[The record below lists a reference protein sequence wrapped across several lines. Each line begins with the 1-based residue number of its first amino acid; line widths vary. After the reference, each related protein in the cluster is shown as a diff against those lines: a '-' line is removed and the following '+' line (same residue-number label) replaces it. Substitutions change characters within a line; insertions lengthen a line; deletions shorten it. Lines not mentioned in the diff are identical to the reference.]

1 LSSFPLIGLP
11 TLAIPPGPK
20 PPRFGINQSYVRAL
34 VAAGCAPVLIPLL
47 DDDERLRAIY
57 ERLDGIVFPG
67 GADVAPEEYGEQ
79 PIGNVNTVEAP
90 RDRTELT
97 LARWAYADDLPT
109 LGICRGQQVLN
120 VALGGSL
127 YQDLRYQG
135 VTEVEHS
142 DADGRART
150 AMIHRVRLDPDSRL
164 AQLID
169 ETSIDVN
176 SLHHQAVKSVAPQLR
191 VTGKSEDGVIES
203 LESDDR
209 RFLIAVQWHPEEI
222 DTVPWVQ
229 RLFTGFAKAAQPRGK
244 PGRLTLGE

>member
-1 LSSFPLIGLP
+1 MSRFPLIGLP
-11 TLAIPPGPK
+11 TLAIPPGPR

-34 VAAGCAPVLIPLL
+34 TAAGCAPVLIPIL
-47 DDDERLRAIY
+47 DDDDRLRTIY

-67 GADVAPEEYGEQ
+67 GADVAPQEYGEE
-79 PIGNVNTVEAP
+79 PIDNVNIIEAP

-97 LARWAYADDLPT
+97 LARWAFADDLPT

-120 VALGGSL
+120 VALGGTL
-127 YQDLRYQG
+127 YQDLRHQG
-135 VTEVEHS
+135 VTTVEHS

-150 AMIHRVRLDPDSRL
+150 ALLHRVRLDPGSRL

-169 ETSIDVN
+169 ETSVDVN
-176 SLHHQAVKSVAPQLR
+176 SLHHQAVKAIAPPLR

-203 LESDDR
+203 LESDER

-222 DTVPWVQ
+222 DDLPWVQ
-229 RLFTGFAKAAQPRGK
+229 RLFAGFARAAAR
-244 PGRLTLGE
+244 

>member
-1 LSSFPLIGLP
+1 LSALPLVGLP

-57 ERLDGIVFPG
+57 QRLDGIVFPG
-67 GADVAPEEYGEQ
+67 GADIAPQEYGEE
-79 PIGNVNTVEAP
+79 PIGNLNVVEAA

-97 LARWAYADDLPT
+97 LARWAVADDLPT

-127 YQDLRYQG
+127 YQDLRHQG
-135 VTEVEHS
+135 VTSVDHS

-150 AMIHRVRLDPDSRL
+150 ALMHRVRLDPDSRL

-169 ETSIDVN
+169 ETIIEVN
-176 SLHHQAVKSVAPQLR
+176 SLHHQAVKAVAPQLK
-191 VTGKSEDGVIES
+191 VTGTSEDGVIEA

-222 DTVPWVQ
+222 DDLPWVR
-229 RLFTGFAKAAQPRGK
+229 RLFAGFAHAAAQ
-244 PGRLTLGE
+244 

>member
-1 LSSFPLIGLP
+1 VYPLVGLP

-57 ERLDGIVFPG
+57 ERLDGIVLPG
-67 GADVAPEEYGEQ
+67 GADIAPQEYGER
-79 PIGNVNTVEAP
+79 PIGDLNVVEAA

-97 LARWAYADDLPT
+97 LARWAFADDLPT

-127 YQDLRYQG
+127 WQDLRHQG
-135 VTEVEHS
+135 VTQVEHS

-169 ETSIDVN
+169 ETDIEVN
-176 SLHHQAVKSVAPQLR
+176 SLHHQAVKTVAPQLK
-191 VTGKSEDGVIES
+191 VVGKSEDGVIES
-203 LESDDR
+203 LESYDR

-222 DTVPWVQ
+222 DDLPWVK
-229 RLFTGFAKAAQPRGK
+229 RLFAGLARAASSNSAA
-244 PGRLTLGE
+244 

>member
-1 LSSFPLIGLP
+1 LSYPLVGLP

-47 DDDERLRAIY
+47 DDDERLRAIF
-57 ERLDGIVFPG
+57 ERLDGIVFAG
-67 GADVAPEEYGEQ
+67 GVDVAPQEYGEE
-79 PIGNVNTVEAP
+79 PIGDLNVVEAP

-97 LARWAYADDLPT
+97 LARWAFADDLPT

-127 YQDLRYQG
+127 WQDLRHQG
-135 VTEVEHS
+135 VTSVDHS
-142 DADGRART
+142 DADGRARG
-150 AMIHRVRLDPDSRL
+150 ALMHRVRLDPDSRL

-169 ETSIDVN
+169 ETDVEVN
-176 SLHHQAVKSVAPQLR
+176 SLHHQAVKTVAPQLK
-191 VTGKSEDGVIES
+191 VTGTSEDGVIES

-222 DTVPWVQ
+222 DMLPWVQ
-229 RLFTGFAKAAQPRGK
+229 RLFAGFARAAS
-244 PGRLTLGE
+244 PGTL

>member
-1 LSSFPLIGLP
+1 LSTFPLVGLP

-20 PPRFGINQSYVRAL
+20 PPRYGLNQSYVRAL
-34 VAAGCAPVLIPLL
+34 TAAGCAPVLIPLL

-57 ERLDGIVFPG
+57 DRLDGIVFSG
-67 GADVAPEEYGEQ
+67 GADVAPQEYGEE
-79 PIGNVNTVEAP
+79 PIDNLNVVEAP

-97 LARWAYADDLPT
+97 LARWAFADDLPT

-120 VALGGSL
+120 VALGGTL
-127 YQDLRYQG
+127 WQDLRHQG
-135 VTEVEHS
+135 VTSVEHS

-150 AMIHRVRLDPDSRL
+150 ALMHRVSLDPDSRL

-169 ETSIDVN
+169 ETIVEVN
-176 SLHHQAVKSVAPQLR
+176 SLHHQAIKTVAPPLK
-191 VTGKSEDGVIES
+191 VTGTAPDGVIES

-222 DTVPWVQ
+222 DGLPWIQ
-229 RLFTGFAKAAQPRGK
+229 RLFAGFARAASGSS
-244 PGRLTLGE
+244 T

>member
-1 LSSFPLIGLP
+1 MSTYPLVGLP

-34 VAAGCAPVLIPLL
+34 TAAGCAPVLIPLL

-57 ERLDGIVFPG
+57 DRLDGIVFPG
-67 GADVAPEEYGEQ
+67 GADVAPQEYGEE
-79 PIGNVNTVEAP
+79 PIGDLNVVEAP

-97 LARWAYADDLPT
+97 LARWAFADDLPT

-127 YQDLRYQG
+127 WQDLRHQG
-135 VTEVEHS
+135 VTSVEHS
-142 DADGRART
+142 DADGRSRT
-150 AMIHRVRLDPDSRL
+150 ALMHRVRLDADSRL

-169 ETSIDVN
+169 ETTVEVN
-176 SLHHQAVKSVAPQLR
+176 SLHHQAVKTVAPQLK
-191 VTGKSEDGVIES
+191 VTGTSADGVIES
-203 LESDDR
+203 LESDNR

-222 DTVPWVQ
+222 DAIPWVQ
-229 RLFTGFAKAAQPRGK
+229 RLFVGFARAASGSDK
-244 PGRLTLGE
+244 HLG

>member
-1 LSSFPLIGLP
+1 MSYPLVGLP

-47 DDDERLRAIY
+47 DDDDRLRAIY
-57 ERLDGIVFPG
+57 ERLDGIVFAG
-67 GADVAPEEYGEQ
+67 GVDVAPSEYGEE
-79 PIGNVNTVEAP
+79 PIDNLNVVEAP

-97 LARWAYADDLPT
+97 LARWAFADDLPT

-127 YQDLRYQG
+127 WQDLQHQG
-135 VTEVEHS
+135 VTPVDHS
-142 DADGRART
+142 DEDGRART
-150 AMIHRVRLDPDSRL
+150 ALMHRVRLDPDSRL

-169 ETSIDVN
+169 ETDIDVN
-176 SLHHQAVKSVAPQLR
+176 SLHHQAVKTVAPNLK
-191 VTGKSEDGVIES
+191 VTGTSEDGVIES
-203 LESDDR
+203 LESDHR

-222 DTVPWVQ
+222 DDLLWVQ
-229 RLFTGFAKAAQPRGK
+229 RLFAGFVRAASSNGAS
-244 PGRLTLGE
+244 

>member
-1 LSSFPLIGLP
+1 LSYPLVGLP
-11 TLAIPPGPK
+11 TLAIPRGPK

-47 DDDERLRAIY
+47 DDDDRLRAIY
-57 ERLDGIVFPG
+57 ERLDGIVFAG
-67 GADVAPEEYGEQ
+67 GVDVAPQEYGDE
-79 PIGNVNTVEAP
+79 PIGDLNVVEAE

-127 YQDLRYQG
+127 WQDLRHQG
-135 VTEVEHS
+135 VTSVDHS
-142 DADGRART
+142 DADGRARS
-150 AMIHRVRLDPDSRL
+150 AFIHRVRLDPDSRL

-169 ETSIDVN
+169 ETEIRVN
-176 SLHHQAVKSVAPQLR
+176 SLHHQAVKTVAPKLK
-191 VTGKSEDGVIES
+191 VTGTSDDGVIES

-209 RFLIAVQWHPEEI
+209 RFLIAVQWHPEEL
-222 DTVPWVQ
+222 DDLPWVR
-229 RLFTGFAKAAQPRGK
+229 RLFAGFAHAAVQ
-244 PGRLTLGE
+244 

>member
-1 LSSFPLIGLP
+1 MTTHPVVGLP
-11 TLAIPPGPK
+11 TLAIVPGPK

-47 DDDERLRAIY
+47 DDEERLRAIY
-57 ERLDGIVFPG
+57 VRLDGLVLPG
-67 GADVAPEEYGEQ
+67 GADVAPQEYGEE
-79 PIGNVNTVEAP
+79 PVDNLNAVEAP
-90 RDRTELT
+90 RDRVELT
-97 LARWAYADDLPT
+97 LARWAVADDLPT

-127 YQDLRYQG
+127 WQDLRHQG
-135 VTEVEHS
+135 VTPVDHS

-150 AMIHRVRLDPDSRL
+150 ALTHRVRLDPDSRL

-169 ETSIDVN
+169 ETNIDVN
-176 SLHHQAVKSVAPQLR
+176 SLHHQAVKAVAPQLR
-191 VTGKSEDGVIES
+191 VTGTSDDGVIEA

-222 DTVPWVQ
+222 DTLPWVR
-229 RLFTGFAKAAQPRGK
+229 RLFDGFADAAGQKR
-244 PGRLTLGE
+244 

>member
-1 LSSFPLIGLP
+1 LSRFPLVGLP

-34 VAAGCAPVLIPLL
+34 TAAGCAPVLIPVL
-47 DDDERLRAIY
+47 DDEDRLRAIY

-67 GADVAPEEYGEQ
+67 GADIAPEEYGEE
-79 PIGNVNTVEAP
+79 PIDNVNVIEAP

-97 LARWAYADDLPT
+97 LARWAFADDLPT
-109 LGICRGQQVLN
+109 LGICRGQQLLN
-120 VALGGSL
+120 VALGGTL
-127 YQDLRYQG
+127 YQDLRHQG
-135 VTEVEHS
+135 VTTVEHS

-150 AMIHRVRLDPDSRL
+150 ALLHRVRLDPGSRL

-169 ETSIDVN
+169 ETSVEVN
-176 SLHHQAVKSVAPQLR
+176 SLHHQAVKAIAPSLR

-203 LESDDR
+203 LESDER

-222 DTVPWVQ
+222 DDLPWVQ
-229 RLFTGFAKAAQPRGK
+229 RLFAGFARAASG
-244 PGRLTLGE
+244 GGGALA

>member
-1 LSSFPLIGLP
+1 LTAYPIVGLP
-11 TLAIPPGPK
+11 TLPIPPGPK

-67 GADVAPEEYGEQ
+67 GADVAPREYGEE
-79 PIGNVNTVEAP
+79 PIGNLNVVEPP

-97 LARWAYADDLPT
+97 LARWAVADDLPT

-127 YQDLRYQG
+127 WQDLLHQK
-135 VTEVEHS
+135 VTSVDHS
-142 DADGRART
+142 DADGRARS
-150 AMIHRVRLDPDSRL
+150 ALIHRVRLDPGSRL

-169 ETSIDVN
+169 ETDVEVN
-176 SLHHQAVKSVAPQLR
+176 SLHHQGVKTVAPGLR
-191 VTGKSEDGVIES
+191 VTGTSDDGVIEA
-203 LESDDR
+203 LESDDH

-229 RLFTGFAKAAQPRGK
+229 RLFAGFARAASSNGTPSDR
-244 PGRLTLGE
+244 

>member
-1 LSSFPLIGLP
+1 LSAHPLIGLP

-34 VAAGCAPVLIPLL
+34 VAAGCAPVLIPIL
-47 DDDERLRAIY
+47 DDDDRLRVIY

-79 PIGNVNTVEAP
+79 PIDDLNVVDAP

-97 LARWAYADDLPT
+97 LARWAYADNLPT

-127 YQDLRYQG
+127 HQDLRHQG

-150 AMIHRVRLDPDSRL
+150 ALMHRVRLDPDSRL

-169 ETSIDVN
+169 ETSIEVN
-176 SLHHQAVKSVAPQLR
+176 SLHHQAVKTVAPQLR
-191 VTGKSEDGVIES
+191 VTGTSEDGVIES

-209 RFLIAVQWHPEEI
+209 RFLIAVQWHPEEV
-222 DTVPWVQ
+222 DHLPWVQ
-229 RLFTGFAKAAQPRGK
+229 RLFSGFAQAAVRE
-244 PGRLTLGE
+244 R

>member
-1 LSSFPLIGLP
+1 LSTYPLVGLP

-34 VAAGCAPVLIPLL
+34 TAAGCAPVLIPLL

-67 GADVAPEEYGEQ
+67 GADIAPQEYGEE
-79 PIGNVNTVEAP
+79 PIGDLNVVEAR

-97 LARWAYADDLPT
+97 LARWAFADDLPT
-109 LGICRGQQVLN
+109 LGICRGQQLLN

-127 YQDLRYQG
+127 WQDLRHQG
-135 VTEVEHS
+135 VTSVEHS

-150 AMIHRVRLDPDSRL
+150 ALMHRVRLDPDSRL

-169 ETSIDVN
+169 ETTVEVN
-176 SLHHQAVKSVAPQLR
+176 SLHHQALKTVAPQLR
-191 VTGKSEDGVIES
+191 VTGTSEDGVIES

-209 RFLIAVQWHPEEI
+209 RFLIAVQWHPEEL
-222 DTVPWVQ
+222 DDLPWVR
-229 RLFTGFAKAAQPRGK
+229 RLFAGFAHAAAQ
-244 PGRLTLGE
+244 

>member
-1 LSSFPLIGLP
+1 LKSYPVIGLP

-34 VAAGCAPVLIPLL
+34 AAAGCAPVLIPIL
-47 DDDERLRAIY
+47 DDDDRLRAVY

-67 GADVAPEEYGEQ
+67 GADVAPEEYGEA
-79 PIGNVNTVEAP
+79 PIDNLNVVEPP

-97 LARWAYADDLPT
+97 LARWAFADDLPV
-109 LGICRGQQVLN
+109 LGICRGQQLLN

-127 YQDLRYQG
+127 YQDLRHQG
-135 VTEVEHS
+135 VTAVEHS
-142 DADGRART
+142 DADGRPRN
-150 AMIHRVRLDPDSRL
+150 AMIHRVRLDPASRL

-176 SLHHQAVKSVAPQLR
+176 SLHHQAVKAVAPPLKA
-191 VTGKSEDGVIES
+191 TGTSDDGIIES
-203 LESDDR
+203 LESEER

-222 DTVPWVQ
+222 DDLPWVQ
-229 RLFTGFAKAAQPRGK
+229 RLFAGFARAAAK
-244 PGRLTLGE
+244 

>member
-1 LSSFPLIGLP
+1 LSRFPIIGLP

-34 VAAGCAPVLIPLL
+34 TAAGCAPVLIPIL
-47 DDDERLRAIY
+47 DDDDRLRPIY

-67 GADVAPEEYGEQ
+67 GADIAPEEYGEE
-79 PIGNVNTVEAP
+79 PIDNLNVVEAP

-120 VALGGSL
+120 VALGGTL
-127 YQDLRYQG
+127 YQDLRHQG
-135 VTEVEHS
+135 ATQVEHS

-150 AMIHRVRLDPDSRL
+150 ALMHRVRLDPNSRL

-169 ETSIDVN
+169 ETGVEVN
-176 SLHHQAVKSVAPQLR
+176 SLHHQAVKTVAPQLR
-191 VTGKSEDGVIES
+191 ATGTADDGVVEA
-203 LESDDR
+203 LESDDH

-222 DTVPWVQ
+222 DNLPWVQ
-229 RLFTGFAKAAQPRGK
+229 RLFAGFAQAARGS
-244 PGRLTLGE
+244 RLP